1 MAFVKAVNLQKCNIV
16 MLPYPH
22 LRSNVIIL
30 LIICYGYPFT
40 TPSPVAL
47 RHYSKE
53 ASTMPGMNIHLLIMN
68 SELLLSTNSVATVI
82 ANTDDRW
89 QKEHHENTER
99 LNMSVYYDNE
109 TCL

>member
-30 LIICYGYPFT
+30 LIICYIYLFT

-53 ASTMPGMNIHLLIMN
+53 ASTMPGLNIHLLIMIW
-68 SELLLSTNSVATVI
+68 ELLVSTNSVATVI
-82 ANTDDRW
+82 ANTGGRW
-89 QKEHHENTER
+89 QKEHYKDTER
-99 LNMSVYYDNE
+99 LKMSVY
-109 TCL
+109 